1 MVTMAN
7 HDTAALLRLMGH
19 QHGIATRAQARSID
33 VSDGQLKRLTAAG
46 VLEVAGRGILRQV
59 GAPPT
64 WEQRVW
70 SALLRTGDGIVSHRA
85 AGRLWSLEGCDRA
98 PVELSVSHGR
108 RTRGVS
114 VALHHSTDLR
124 GEPRLRRGGFPVTS
138 ATRTLVDLGAV
149 VREAQLEVALDD
161 ALRRGLT
168 TYDRLWTA
176 IARLGRPG
184 RSGVP
189 QLRDLLLSRGD
200 VAGLTDTGF
209 ETLVLRALRE
219 HGLPRPM
226 VQHELYD
233 TDGQF
238 VMRFDAAYV
247 AEKVGVEADSKRWHG
262 TDSRFESD
270 REQRAVAAALG
281 WSVVPITWRQVTTRP
296 AWVGET
302 VGRALAVAARRAA

>member
-1 MVTMAN
+1 MSANDIARLLTMA
-7 HDTAALLRLMGH
+7 AG
-19 QHGIATRAQARSID
+19 QHGVLTRRQAL
-33 VSDGQLKRLTAAG
+33 GAG
-46 VLEVAGRGILRQV
+46 VTDRQLERMRGTGVMEALRPGILRVPGYEGWIQDQQV
-59 GAPPT
+59 AH
-64 WEQRVW
+64 
-70 SALLRTGDGIVSHRA
+70 LVSGEGVRATHRA
-85 AGRLWSLEGCDRA
+85 AGRLLELEGFEST
-98 PVELSVSHGR
+98 PVEVTIPHAQRVDLPAVVVHR
-108 RTRGVS
+108 
-114 VALHHSTDLR
+114 STDLAGDR
-124 GEPRLRRGGFPVTS
+124 RVRRRGLWVTN

-149 VREAQLEVALDD
+149 VPEAQLEVALDD

-219 HGLPRPM
+219 HGLPRPTT
-226 VQHELYD
+226 QYELFD
-233 TDGQF
+233 DDGEF

-247 AEKVGVEADSKRWHG
+247 PHKVGIEADSKRWHG

-281 WSVVPITWRQVTTRP
+281 WSVIPVTWRQVTTRSG
-296 AWVGET
+296 WVGET
-302 VGRALAVAARRAA
+302 VGRTLAVAARRVAA